1 MAEFCFEC
9 YNKINGGKCK
19 KENYILSDELE
30 LCEGCG
36 KYKRIVEC
44 YRKGIIYDI
53 ISFCF
58 DIISFPFYLLRIIII
73 RIYLFFKK

>member
-9 YNKINGGKCK
+9 YNKLNNGKCK
-19 KENYILSDELE
+19 KENYILSDDLE

-36 KYKRIVEC
+36 KYKKIVIC
-44 YRKGIIYDI
+44 YQKGWLYNS

-58 DIISFPFYLLRIIII
+58 DIISFPFYLLRIFIIK
-73 RIYLFFKK
+73 IYFLFKK